1 MRENGGSLDFNFI
14 SLPNPMVDNEN
25 WVCRHHL
32 QSTSSWK
39 MMLPAVFWSIQT
51 FYVGIFTEHF
61 HFPPPTDRL
70 WKIIF
75 ICSLYRLSATFK
87 LLHHFG
93 FVRSRLC
100 CTHFLYRWHKIHNVL
115 HHFMQICK
123 RQCDPWLI
131 NSLVC
136 WFHKSALDLVLFQIS
151 ITSLYIGWLMVT
163 IICSCGRLMVIVI
176 CSCGCLWVI
185 VICSC
190 GWLMVI
196 IICSCGCLWVI
207 VICSCGWL
215 MVIIICSCGCLWVI
229 VICSCGCLWVS
240 VCCL

>member
-1 MRENGGSLDFNFI
+1 MNERKWRKPWFQLHLITKSHGRQRELGLPTSSAVNIILENDAACGVLIYSNF
-14 SLPNPMVDNEN
+14 L
-25 WVCRHHL
+25 CRHIYR
-32 QSTSSWK
+32 TFP
-39 MMLPAVFWSIQT
+39 LPPPP
-51 FYVGIFTEHF
+51 
-61 HFPPPTDRL
+61 PPPTDRL

-207 VICSCGWL
+207 VICSCG
-215 MVIIICSCGCLWVI
+215 
-229 VICSCGCLWVS
+229 CLWVS